1 RVDGV
6 DGAGG
11 EADAAGIEHRGLGGA
26 LAYDD
31 GFLAG
36 EEAAEQRVGATGE
49 VGGGALGDDAAA
61 VGARTGSD
69 LDDPRG
75 LAQDLDV
82 VVDED
87 HGVAVSKQVVHDAEQ
102 TLDVRGVQA
111 DRRLVEHVEDP
122 GRAVTDGAGELDA
135 LALAGG
141 KRGAGAVQGDV
152 T

>member
-1 RVDGV
+1 RKTACAVVVRREGGQCGNEGRQDEGGLARARHPRDGNEPPPRDVDLQRVDGV
-6 DGAGG
+6 DRVGG
-11 EADAAGIEHRGLGGA
+11 EPDATGVDHRLLRGA

-36 EEAAEQRVGATGE
+36 EEAAEQRVGVTGE

-87 HGVAVSKQVVHDAEQ
+87 HGVAVGKQVVHDAEQ
-102 TLDVRGVQA
+102 TL
-111 DRRLVEHVEDP
+111 
-122 GRAVTDGAGELDA
+122 
-135 LALAGG
+135 
-141 KRGAGAVQGDV
+141 
-152 T
+152 